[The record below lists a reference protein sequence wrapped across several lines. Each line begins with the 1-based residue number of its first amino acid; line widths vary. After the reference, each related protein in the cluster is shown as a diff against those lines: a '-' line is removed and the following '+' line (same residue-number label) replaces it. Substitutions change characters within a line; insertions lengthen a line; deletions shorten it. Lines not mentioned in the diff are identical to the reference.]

1 MALFKVLGG
10 LVIVIK
16 VVIKVLKVKVF
27 KVLGELVI
35 IEGPPLLDLL
45 TASLGSPEGKSRQL
59 FKSQQTFKRS
69 TQRYYANLS

>member
-45 TASLGSPEGKSRQL
+45 TASLGSPAVNQGNYSNLNRLLKEAHR
-59 FKSQQTFKRS
+59 
-69 TQRYYANLS
+69 RYYANLS